1 MSTDPEAGPHRV
13 QVGQLYSP
21 TRTSWPETPH
31 LRLSPGSCDL
41 ALFLNEPSEE
51 EAHEVSRGAASFAW
65 VDGGPV
71 SLLCFKFGSLSWMDA
86 PFEPWLLAEDERGVP
101 LGEPRQYLLLQV
113 TLVDAATGIVRAM
126 RVVPWPPQFAEPVR
140 ETLRRQL
147 AEPGDH
153 GAAARTVAA
162 MYQSSTEQ
170 LASQTTV
177 RCDIPPFTITNPE
190 PGDSPP
196 GDSPPGDSPPG
207 DSVPGQAGPQDET
220 GPA

>member
-1 MSTDPEAGPHRV
+1 VNTDPEGGPHRV

-41 ALFLNEPSEE
+41 GLFLNEPSEE

-101 LGEPRQYLLLQV
+101 PGAPRPAAVNGPDAGHDLAEQRGEPRQLAL
-113 TLVDAATGIVRAM
+113 
-126 RVVPWPPQFAEPVR
+126 RV
-140 ETLRRQL
+140 L
-147 AEPGDH
+147 G
-153 GAAARTVAA
+153 
-162 MYQSSTEQ
+162 
-170 LASQTTV
+170 
-177 RCDIPPFTITNPE
+177 
-190 PGDSPP
+190 
-196 GDSPPGDSPPG
+196 
-207 DSVPGQAGPQDET
+207 
-220 GPA
+220 